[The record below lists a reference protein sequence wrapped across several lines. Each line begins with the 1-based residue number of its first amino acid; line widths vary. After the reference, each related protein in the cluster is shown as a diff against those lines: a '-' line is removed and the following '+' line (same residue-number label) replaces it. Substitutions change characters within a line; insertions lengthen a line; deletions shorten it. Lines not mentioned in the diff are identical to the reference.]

1 MKRILK
7 EQLERIH
14 RLNYGNKVISEGF
27 IDDLLSGVK
36 KAVKTFDDPK
46 KADFVGK
53 TDQGVKLPTN
63 TIVDDF
69 FKTLDESISSGGLR
83 QQSKGTMTYQKGVET
98 MQIGLILV
106 GYELPIYGVDGLFG
120 PETAATVKKFKL
132 DNQIKSE
139 VSDMEF
145 ASPEMLSKLKELLTT
160 RGISSEDI
168 KKYVD
173 PVYSG
178 GSDEFTDLDLN
189 TEEGFNTYVKICDTF
204 IQKRPP
210 NPLGITGRMMANAAK
225 NAFLRYHKFVP
236 AELALAQLVVEGGI
250 GNKNP
255 NIRPIR
261 TRNPFNVGNVDSGE
275 NITHT
280 SVQNGIDAYYNLIAK
295 SYLGGGRSAKDLVN
309 NFVNKSE
316 NRYATNQNYE
326 LMVSSVAREA
336 NRVAKSLESS
346 EYSTESK

>member
-36 KAVKTFDDPK
+36 KVAKTFDDPK
-46 KADFVGK
+46 KADLVGK
-53 TDQGVKLPTN
+53 TDQGVKLTSDSL
-63 TIVDDF
+63 VDDF
-69 FKTLDESISSGGLR
+69 NKTLDESISSGGLR
-83 QQSKGTMTYQKGVET
+83 QQSRGSMTYQKGVET
-98 MQIGLILV
+98 MQIALILI
-106 GYELPIYGVDGLFG
+106 GYELPAYGVDGLFG
-120 PETAATVKKFKL
+120 PETASTVKKFKL

-139 VSDMEF
+139 VSDTEF
-145 ASPEMLSKLKELLTT
+145 ASPEMLSKLKELITQ
-160 RGISSEDI
+160 RGVSSEDI
-168 KKYVD
+168 KKYMD
-173 PVYSG
+173 PIYSG
-178 GSDEFTDLDLN
+178 GSAEFTDLDLTT
-189 TEEGFNTYVKICDTF
+189 TEGYETYVKICDAF
-204 IQKRPP
+204 IQKKSP
-210 NPLGITGRMMANAAK
+210 NPLGITGTMMANAAK
-225 NAFLRYHKFVP
+225 NAFLRYRKFVP

-295 SYLGGGRSAKDLVN
+295 SYLGGGRSAKDLVS
-309 NFVNKSE
+309 NFVNKND
-316 NRYATNQNYE
+316 NRYASSEKYE

-336 NRVAKSLESS
+336 NRVAKSLESG